1 MAKLKSPK
9 NKGSTF
15 ERKVAKILTEAFGLP
30 FQRTQGSGAYT
41 GGKNAVRKATLD
53 SRQVGV
59 ARGDIIPPEELANLV
74 IECKHLQAF
83 NSMSLKAFG
92 GKWAT
97 LDDVIKQVQKD
108 GDQPTDFH
116 MIIFR
121 GNGTPDMLA
130 VELDR
135 GIFACCYDTP
145 RLIYTTKKAKWLV
158 APLEEL
164 VNKTTAGRWVE
175 EIKDRG
181 QHG

>member
-83 NSMSLKAFG
+83 NSIPMSVFS
-92 GKWAT
+92 GKWRP
-97 LDDVIKQVQKD
+97 LDEAIKQVTKD
-108 GDQPTDFH
+108 
-116 MIIFR
+116 
-121 GNGTPDMLA
+121 A
-130 VELDR
+130 DR
-135 GIFACCYDTP
+135 GGDIPIVIFQGNATMTMCAIRGDLSVSLVSAHTELRYNKDWWVMPLSVFCGEAE
-145 RLIYTTKKAKWLV
+145 RVTKIAEGL
-158 APLEEL
+158 ADLHRQL
-164 VNKTTAGRWVE
+164 N
-175 EIKDRG
+175 RG
-181 QHG
+181 